1 MSIIFLAFII
11 ASTSVT
17 KVDRLRVPSTLE
29 EGPFMGP
36 FFIYIQSVFT
46 VYIFHSPSFNKIYIG
61 YTSDLD
67 NRLLS
72 HNQLATKGYTV
83 RFRPW
88 LIVHTEDYTTK
99 TEAIKRESQNLLF
112 ILTHSLFLR

>member
-1 MSIIFLAFII
+1 M
-11 ASTSVT
+11 
-17 KVDRLRVPSTLE
+17 
-29 EGPFMGP
+29 
-36 FFIYIQSVFT
+36 FT
-46 VYIFHSPSFNKIYIG
+46 VYVLYSPKFNKIYIG
-61 YTSDLD
+61 YSSDLN